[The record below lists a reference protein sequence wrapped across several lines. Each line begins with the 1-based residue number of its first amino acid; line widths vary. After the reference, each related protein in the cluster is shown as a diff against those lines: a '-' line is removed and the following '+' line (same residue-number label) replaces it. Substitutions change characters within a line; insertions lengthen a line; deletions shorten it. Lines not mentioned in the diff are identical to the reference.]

1 MADGEARTVTTAEF
15 LDELVAVTRQRDA
28 STYLYLNLEAGGRI
42 WVQWEQ
48 PGIDHPRRYR
58 IVDPTGPACPHCTI
72 LEGVAQLAPVLP
84 LDALRLGRS
93 RPQYEAVLSTGR
105 LPSLAFGRRSWDPS
119 ISWAGDCHAADGD
132 PHTLA
137 DCAAHRRLSHA
148 ADADDSVD
156 CGDPLTMADPLPSAV
171 QQRYPDPEAAVRDVA
186 ARLSVARD
194 WRDAAEEVAGGRAET
209 EATRAFLGR
218 CPLALPLSDAMV
230 LAVRPG
236 EPTGTGTLLDLLAA
250 ASRRHGGASL
260 AGQRYHRFACLV
272 PEPTTGR
279 FPTSG
284 GAFDAAS
291 GEPIR
296 TLRLPTGSAPLS
308 RGGRG
313 ILLLFEARHTMNVHT
328 VPVGPVRPPG
338 YWQSEAA
345 LHVFEFGLLSA
356 LGGGYEAAVGV
367 FLARLRRT
375 GELLDH
381 PERVLNRRQRKALA
395 EPFGRIDDV
404 ELHLWASV
412 AYRNAIYL
420 ALGSQEAFAEH
431 LRSQGQLRTRGQ

>member
-28 STYLYLNLEAGGRI
+28 STHLYLNLEVGGRI

-48 PGIDHPRRYR
+48 PGVDHPRRYQV
-58 IVDPTGPACPHCTI
+58 VDDAGPACPHCTI
-72 LEGVAQLAPVLP
+72 IDAVARLAPVLP
-84 LDALRLGRS
+84 LDALRLARS
-93 RPQYEAVLSTGR
+93 KPQYEAVLATGR
-105 LPSLAFGRRSWDPS
+105 LPSLAFGRRSWDPTA
-119 ISWAGDCHAADGD
+119 SWAGDCHAAAGD
-132 PHTLA
+132 PHTPA
-137 DCAAHRRLSHA
+137 DCVVHCRPSDT
-148 ADADDSVD
+148 ADV
-156 CGDPLTMADPLPSAV
+156 GDPLTMADPLPLAV
-171 QQRYPDPEAAVRDVA
+171 QQQYPDPETAVRDVA
-186 ARLSVARD
+186 ARLAVARD

-209 EATRAFLGR
+209 EGTRAFLAR
-218 CPLALPLSDAMV
+218 CPLALPVSDAIV
-230 LAVRPG
+230 LALRPG
-236 EPTGTGTLLDLLAA
+236 EPASSSTLLDLLGAA
-250 ASRRHGGASL
+250 GGKLGGASL

-284 GAFDAAS
+284 GSFDVAY

-308 RGGRG
+308 RRGRG
-313 ILLLFEARHTMNVHT
+313 ILLLFEARHTMNVHA
-328 VPVGPVRPPG
+328 VPVGPGKPPG

-356 LGGGYEAAVGV
+356 LGGGYETAVNV
-367 FLARLRRT
+367 FLAKLRRT
-375 GELLDH
+375 GDLLDR

-395 EPFGRIDDV
+395 EPFGNIDDF

-412 AYRNAIYL
+412 AYRNATYL

-431 LRSQGQLRTRGQ
+431 LRSQDQLRTRGQ